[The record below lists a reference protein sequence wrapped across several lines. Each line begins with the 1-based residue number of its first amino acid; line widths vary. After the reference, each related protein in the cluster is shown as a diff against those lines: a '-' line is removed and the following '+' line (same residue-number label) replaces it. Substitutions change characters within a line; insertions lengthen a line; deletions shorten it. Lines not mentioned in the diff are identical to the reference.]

1 MTTVNKITIA
11 IDGWSSCGKS
21 TLAKDLAKELGYI
34 YIDSGAMYRGITLYA
49 LENNL
54 IKNGEVQ
61 REELINKL
69 NEIKLEFK
77 KVEGKDTPSLFVDEK
92 NVESKIRSGEV
103 PKFVSKIAQIKEV
116 RIYLV
121 DLQREWGREGG
132 VVMDG
137 RDIGSVVFPNA
148 ELKLFLTAKPEIRAK
163 RRFDELTQKSETVS
177 LEEVK
182 ENLAMRD
189 KMDTEREESPLIQT
203 DDAIVID
210 NSELNQKE
218 QLNVALSYAKERIL

>member
-49 LENNL
+49 LENDL

-61 REELINKL
+61 QKELIDKL
-69 NEIKLEFK
+69 IEIKLDFK
-77 KVEGKDTPSLFVDEK
+77 KEEGKSTPSLFLNDK

-103 PKFVSKIAQIKEV
+103 PKFVSQVAQIKEV
-116 RIYLV
+116 RVYLV
-121 DLQREWGREGG
+121 DLQRKWGEVGG

-148 ELKLFLTAKPEIRAK
+148 ELKLFITAKPEIRAK
-163 RRFDELTQKSETVS
+163 RRFDELTQKGENIS

-182 ENLAMRD
+182 ENLSMRD
-189 KMDTEREESPLIQT
+189 KMDTERKESPLIQT
-203 DDAIVID
+203 DDAVVID

-218 QLNVALSYAKERIL
+218 QLEVALVYARERIL